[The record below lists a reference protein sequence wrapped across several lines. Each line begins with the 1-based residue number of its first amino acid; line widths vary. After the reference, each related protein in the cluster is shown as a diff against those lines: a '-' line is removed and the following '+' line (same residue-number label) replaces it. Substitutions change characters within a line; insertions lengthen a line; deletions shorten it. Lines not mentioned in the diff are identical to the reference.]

1 MKTTRQQPT
10 RQRRQVRVIKV
21 ALDYPQHPCHPIPL
35 AEATTATLVVVVAG
49 DAEAVAVPV
58 IERQMVSA
66 LAGKIR

>member
-35 AEATTATLVVVVAG
+35 AAVTTATLVVVAE
-49 DAEAVAVPV
+49 DAEAVADQV